1 MSHTELANS
10 LKEAAEHFVSK
21 RLQQDMLERN
31 PIVIAVVETH
41 PEPCVEE
48 LVAEDFLPQLTY
60 QQRKK
65 ERRRLRDMVPG
76 SEGKCARPNPA
87 VRDRIM
93 VHLKVWEKG
102 VDFDE
107 LNFSHSS
114 SCISQLAAE
123 LEARKKAEDNGFGVY
138 RVERFERISYLL

>member
-1 MSHTELANS
+1 MSHTELVNS
-10 LKEAAEHFVSK
+10 LKEAAEHYISK
-21 RLQQDMLERN
+21 RLQQDILERN
-31 PIVIAVVETH
+31 PIIMVETPAE
-41 PEPCVEE
+41 PEFTLEE
-48 LVAEDFLPQLTY
+48 LIAEDFLPGLTY

-65 ERRRLRDMVPG
+65 ERRRLKNIVPG
-76 SEGKCARPNPA
+76 CEGRCARPDPA

-123 LEARKKAEDNGFGVY
+123 LEARKKAEENGFGVY